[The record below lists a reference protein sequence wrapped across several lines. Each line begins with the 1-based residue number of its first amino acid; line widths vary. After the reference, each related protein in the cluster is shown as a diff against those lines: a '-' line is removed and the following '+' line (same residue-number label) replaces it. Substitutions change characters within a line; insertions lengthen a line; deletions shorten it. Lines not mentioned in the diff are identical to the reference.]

1 MSPAP
6 TTIRS
11 TAGFRHL
18 QIFELS
24 ASGSWLN
31 LPLGAKTLTNCSP
44 YVVSSGSYIAG
55 SVVQSLT
62 AGATVSGSVPYYGM
76 LVSGAK
82 VLTINDPAPR
92 VIPHIGDDGVFGLQ
106 VLPPTEPVSGE
117 LHTDKTN
124 DVVDAIVAAVKKFT
138 IGQMNFMG
146 QSTNKRGYENQ
157 VGLLAYS
164 AAQDYDPDSTNFGQN
179 LWDCRV
185 LPKATLFVR
194 DTGYGQEANERV
206 YTVTPAYVTAH
217 LWGVQFTDAVE
228 GFTRAQILRGVSNNK
243 PVICGW
249 LGDGSKA
256 AFSFDSLQAPASAA
270 QITVWKNGILLPNSA
285 SFFADVY
292 GLHFAT
298 APLVTDILTAAMEV
312 L

>member
-1 MSPAP
+1 
-6 TTIRS
+6 
-11 TAGFRHL
+11 
-18 QIFELS
+18 
-24 ASGSWLN
+24 
-31 LPLGAKTLTNCSP
+31 
-44 YVVSSGSYIAG
+44 VVSSGSYIAG
-55 SVVQSLT
+55 SVVQNLT

-124 DVVDAIVAAVKKFT
+124 DVVDVIVSAVKKFT
-138 IGQMNFMG
+138 IGLMNFMG
-146 QSTNKRGYENQ
+146 QSTNQRGFENQ

-164 AAQDYDPDSTNFGQN
+164 AAQDYDPDSSNFGQN
-179 LWDCRV
+179 LWDCRIM
-185 LPKATLFVR
+185 PKATLFAR
-194 DTGYGQEANERV
+194 DTGYGQEANERI

-217 LWGVQFTDAVE
+217 LWGVQFTAAVE
-228 GFTRAQILRGVSNNK
+228 GFTRSQLLRGVGNNK

-256 AFSFDSLQAPASAA
+256 AFPFDSLIPPNSVA
-270 QITVWKNGILLPNSA
+270 QITAWKNGTLLTAGATFS
-285 SFFADVY
+285 ADVY
-292 GLHFAT
+292 GLHFST
-298 APLVTDILTAAMEV
+298 APLATDILTCAYET